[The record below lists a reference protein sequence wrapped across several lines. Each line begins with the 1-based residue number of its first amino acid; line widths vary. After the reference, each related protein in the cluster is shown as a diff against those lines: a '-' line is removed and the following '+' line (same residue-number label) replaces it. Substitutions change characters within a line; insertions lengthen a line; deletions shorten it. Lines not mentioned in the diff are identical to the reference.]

1 MNQNLLGL
9 LRLVRF
15 SNTPTAVADIVA
27 GYMLAQGSVSEWPP
41 LVAICLTSVCLY
53 SFGMVLNDLNDLEE
67 DRIHNPR
74 RPLVT
79 GVVSVWTARWILLF
93 LVAGAVTGA
102 AVAGWLFHSQVI
114 SHSEIENDIATFL
127 PPWSWSLVIVAAL
140 STSIWL
146 YDGPLKKSLVAPF
159 LMGSCRGWNL
169 LLGASLP
176 ALTVDASIEEPWFLT
191 GPWTHWT
198 SDVWLCALAMTSYVT
213 GITWYA
219 RSESTGPKRWHL
231 YLGLLFIGLGV
242 FLLAFG
248 LVWLPDR
255 PAGRAAIGTWQKFD
269 IWWPLAM
276 ALLSYTVL
284 RKAINGALMATE
296 KAVRTAI
303 IAALGSLVLLNGAIC
318 LYANPQQWPV
328 AAAVVAL
335 MIPIWYLRS
344 SIPPT

>member
-15 SNTPTAVADIVA
+15 SNTPTAIADIVA
-27 GYMLAQGSVSEWPP
+27 GYMLARGSVFEWPP
-41 LVAICLTSVCLY
+41 LVALGLTSVCLH

-67 DRIHNPR
+67 DRIHNPG

-79 GVVSVWTARWILLF
+79 GAVGVPAARWILLF
-93 LVAGAVTGA
+93 LVVAVVAGA
-102 AVAGWLFHSQVI
+102 AVAGWLFQTQVI
-114 SHSEIENDIATFL
+114 PNYSIESETAIFI

-140 STSIWL
+140 LISIWL
-146 YDGPLKKSLVAPF
+146 YDGPLKKSFVAPF

-176 ALTVDASIEEPWFLT
+176 ALTATASVEGPLSIT
-191 GPWTHWT
+191 GPWTYWT

-219 RSESTGPKRWHL
+219 RSESTGPQRWHL
-231 YLGLLFIGLGV
+231 FLGLLFLGLGI
-242 FLLAFG
+242 FLLALG

-255 PAGRAAIGTWQKFD
+255 PAGRAAIGTWEKFD
-269 IWWPLAM
+269 FWWPLAM
-276 ALLSYTVL
+276 ALLTYSVL
-284 RKAINGALMATE
+284 RKAIAGALMATE
-296 KAVRTAI
+296 KKVGTAI
-303 IAALGSLVLLNGAIC
+303 VVALGGLVLLNGAIC
-318 LYANPQQWPV
+318 LYANPQQWQV

-335 MIPIWYLRS
+335 IIPIKFLQS